1 MENKKPDQKISIVV
15 DSIFTLGKNKGV
27 ADLADKSSYLYKDGA
42 ICMCPFMSSVGMDWA
57 TKGHGLLPFSCGSFC
72 QHFHIKRDTKKI
84 IEKSDPNGM
93 EVEKIVAT
101 GKLKVGL
108 SCGSSGVWFDIAG
121 VVLNEATPESS
132 APQSNLR
139 VTKGAEEEPKA

>member
-1 MENKKPDQKISIVV
+1 METKKADQKISIVV
-15 DSIFTLGKNKGV
+15 DSIYTLGKNKGV

-42 ICMCPFMSSVGMDWA
+42 ICMCPFMSSVGMDWN

-72 QHFHIKRDTKKI
+72 QHFHIKRDTKRVS
-84 IEKSDPNGM
+84 EKVEGNDTV
-93 EVEKIVAT
+93 VEKIVST

-121 VVLNEATPESS
+121 VVLNEALP
-132 APQSNLR
+132 APAQSHLK
-139 VTKGAEEEPKA
+139 VTKGAGEEKAQE